1 MIGDVLIRR
10 LKSEINGQDKE
21 AGRPPRFAT
30 RYLEPL
36 PLYSAQGREGTWP
49 RRCEPSALP

>member
-36 PLYSAQGREGTWP
+36 PLYLPKAEKELATA
-49 RRCEPSALP
+49 CEPSALP